1 VYSLIDEIVNLYKS
15 YVVLEKT
22 MSIRESQGYVVDIIE
37 TYVYFLFSLNLTVL
51 EGMDLGNLEILREV
65 RIRTRIL
72 FN

>member
-1 VYSLIDEIVNLYKS
+1 
-15 YVVLEKT
+15 

-72 FN
+72 FNWCILLLLL

>member
-1 VYSLIDEIVNLYKS
+1 VYSLTNEIVNLYKS

-51 EGMDLGNLEILREV
+51 EGMDLGNLEILRKV

>member
-1 VYSLIDEIVNLYKS
+1 VYSLTNEIVNLYKS